1 MNVSVKISR
10 PHLFTGIILILLFAS
25 LALNWI
31 LYSYAQQYYLQLNGT
46 RLDPLGLTFH
56 SFDNPPD
63 MPIPGKIRI
72 VFFGDSRVANW
83 PTPSDMADF
92 EFINRGIGAQ
102 TSVQALQRFD
112 YHVKPL
118 QPQVVIVQTCI
129 NDLKTIPLFPALK
142 KTIIANCKENIR
154 QTVTKSTDLDAIVIL
169 TTIFPI
175 SEVPLER
182 RLFWSPE
189 VAQAIDEVNIYI
201 RSLEAS
207 NVIIFD
213 AFSILVDENG
223 NTQSEYA
230 YDLLHFNSAGYE
242 ALNRELIPILNRLK

>member
-1 MNVSVKISR
+1 MKIRCRS
-10 PHLFTGIILILLFAS
+10 HLLIIILSILLSGSAI
-25 LALNWI
+25 LNWL

-56 SFDNPPD
+56 SFNPPD
-63 MPIPGKIRI
+63 APVPGKTRV

-83 PTPSDMADF
+83 PGPSDMADF

-118 QPQVVIVQTCI
+118 QPQIIIVQTCI

-142 KTIIANCKENIR
+142 KTIIANCKVNIR
-154 QTVTKSTDLDAIVIL
+154 QIVTKSTDLGAMVIV

-189 VAQAIDEVNIYI
+189 VAQAVDEVNVYI
-201 RSLEAS
+201 HSLEAP

-213 AFSILVDENG
+213 AFSILADENG
-223 NTQSEYA
+223 HTRSEYA
-230 YDLLHFNSAGYE
+230 YDLLHLNITGYQ
-242 ALNRELIPILNRLK
+242 ALNRELAQVLATLK